1 MPAFKTRITP
11 TRARLTGPA
20 FFDKVHG
27 QMGVSQSNGIEIHP
41 VLKVEWL

>member
-1 MPAFKTRITP
+1 MPTFKTAVSP
-11 TRARLTGPA
+11 TRARITGVG

-27 QMGVSQSNGIEIHP
+27 QMGVSQANGIEIHP